1 MDYSVNIQNVVLNV
15 LSYGL
20 MKNFGLEFFDELV
33 KNNVVNSNGE
43 INIEELKFIMLKLTF
58 THYVQAM
65 KFNYLVY
72 YSNNTFKFF
81 NINDKD
87 VFNKLLQLKLKFP
100 TYGTKDDRSDASIVI
115 TD

>member
-1 MDYSVNIQNVVLNV
+1 VA
-15 LSYGL
+15 
-20 MKNFGLEFFDELV
+20 FFDELV

-72 YSNNTFKFF
+72 YSNNMFKFF

-115 TD
+115 ID